1 GRAGGGLGVEGSLD
15 AWPRRRRTRRRSHAH
30 ALRRDGMA
38 VVVVRGD
45 VHLVRLDPTLGSE
58 IQKTRPCVIVSPD
71 ELNAHLRTVIV
82 APMTTGGQA
91 YPWRIRCQFQRRSG
105 YVVLDQLRTVD
116 RDWLI
121 KRLGELPPNTMSAV
135 LEGLQEMF
143 AE

>member
-1 GRAGGGLGVEGSLD
+1 MALGI
-15 AWPRRRRTRRRSHAH
+15 T
-30 ALRRDGMA
+30 
-38 VVVVRGD
+38 RGD

-82 APMTTGGQA
+82 APMTTTGRA
-91 YPWRIRCQFQRRSG
+91 YPWRIRYRFQQRSG

-116 RDWLI
+116 RE
-121 KRLGELPPNTMSAV
+121 RLVKHLGTLPTEAMAEV
-135 LEGLQEMF
+135 LGALQELF